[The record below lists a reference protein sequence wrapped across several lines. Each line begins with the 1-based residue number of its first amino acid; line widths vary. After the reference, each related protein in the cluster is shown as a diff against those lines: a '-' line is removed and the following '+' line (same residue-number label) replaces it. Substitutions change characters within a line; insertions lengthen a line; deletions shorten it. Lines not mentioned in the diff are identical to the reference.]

1 MLKGKG
7 SKMTVS
13 IWGLIGILVI
23 TAWLFVSVMQS
34 HEAYAER
41 KKVSG
46 TIKSC
51 THLAYD
57 YPEDTRFRVD
67 LWVLSSADPDWNNA
81 LVFDVRCELPT
92 PHNLWWGYRAIT
104 HPGGDQTFVKYEAP
118 MEQLG
123 GPDIIYRI
131 EGSYMGGTGKFK
143 GIGGSITIKEK
154 RTVVE
159 GITAEWETEYEV
171 K

>member
-1 MLKGKG
+1 MTAVKR
-7 SKMTVS
+7 SKMAVT
-13 IWGLIGILVI
+13 IWRLVGILVI
-23 TAWLFVSVMQS
+23 AAWLLVSVMQS

-46 TIKSC
+46 TIKSL
-51 THLAYD
+51 TPLAHD
-57 YPEDTRFRVD
+57 IPEDTHFTAG
-67 LWVLSSADPDWNNA
+67 LWVLSSADPDWDNA

-92 PHNLWWGYRAIT
+92 PHNLWWGYQAIT
-104 HPGGDQTFVKYEAP
+104 HPGGDQTFVKYKAP

-123 GPDIIYRI
+123 GADVLYKI

-143 GIGGSITIKEK
+143 GIAGRITIKEK

-159 GITAEWETEYEV
+159 DITVEWETEYEI